1 MHVLL
6 VTNGPGEL
14 YTWVT
19 PVLKQLR
26 QQAPDWRIAIGVIPC
41 QFASGREVDIAQT
54 LVGDVFSPTNTM
66 RTITLGQPLTGFS
79 EGVQDGLVLSLGGS
93 VDLAVRLAA
102 KLGWDVMRYHFEPAW
117 HKSLHTLFVTD
128 EKNAQKVQ
136 QKAAARA
143 IPVGNLVA
151 DALAELDDSNINHLG
166 SPHVLVMAGS
176 RDGFARYILPLML
189 AVIDRIR
196 AHYPEARFVYPRSRL
211 LSEQGFQAALQ
222 GGDLQGK
229 HALGGISGKFDESK
243 NCIVTEAGT
252 VLELI
257 SESAR
262 YAHMKTAD
270 IALTIP
276 GTNTLELGMAHL
288 PSVVAFA
295 LNKPEAIPLEGLAHW
310 LSSIPIIGT
319 PLKRRAVR
327 LAAPHLPA
335 SLPNHFAGETLM
347 VELKGVLHADD
358 VSKAALELLAD
369 APKRQHI
376 RTRLRETMPQPG
388 AAAAL
393 VRHLV
398 NTYPNT
404 TPTDTTPTDTTLHR
418 YQPRDISC
426 LKPCR
431 ACSMLACPLP
441 CGGRWRLLPTACFGW
456 HSCLC

>member
-19 PVLKQLR
+19 PVLKALR
-26 QQAPDWRIAIGVIPC
+26 KQAPDWRIAIGVIPC

-79 EGVQDGLVLSLGGS
+79 EGVQEGLVLSLGGS

-102 KLGWDVMRYHFEPAW
+102 RLGWDVMRYHFEPAW

-143 IPVGNLVA
+143 VPIGNLVA
-151 DALAELDDSNINHLG
+151 DALAELDDTNINTSINTSININTDKLG

-176 RDGFARYILPLML
+176 RDGFTRYVLPLML

-196 AHYPEARFVYPRSRL
+196 AYYPEARFVYPRSRL
-211 LSEQGFQAALQ
+211 LTEQGFQAALQ

-243 NCIVTEAGT
+243 NCIVTETGT

-288 PSVVAFA
+288 PSVVAFP

-310 LSSIPIIGT
+310 LTSIPIIGT

-369 APKRQHI
+369 APQRQHI

-393 VRHLV
+393 VRHLID
-398 NTYPNT
+398 TYP
-404 TPTDTTPTDTTLHR
+404 DTK
-418 YQPRDISC
+418 QPRTQPVTSH
-426 LKPCR
+426 
-431 ACSMLACPLP
+431 A
-441 CGGRWRLLPTACFGW
+441 
-456 HSCLC
+456 

>member
-19 PVLKQLR
+19 PVLKALR
-26 QQAPDWRIAIGVIPC
+26 KQAPDWQVAIGVIPC

-93 VDLAVRLAA
+93 VELAVRLAA

-117 HKSLHTLFVTD
+117 HKGLHTLFVTD
-128 EKNAQKVQ
+128 EKSAQKVQ
-136 QKAAARA
+136 QKAGARA
-143 IPVGNLVA
+143 VPIGNLVA
-151 DALAELDDSNINHLG
+151 DALAELDNTNINQLG

-176 RDGFARYILPLML
+176 RDGFTRYVLPLML
-189 AVIDRIR
+189 AVIDHIR
-196 AHYPEARFVYPRSRL
+196 AHYPGARFVYPRSRL
-211 LSEQGFQAALQ
+211 LTEQGFRAALQ
-222 GGDLQGK
+222 GGDLPGDN
-229 HALGGISGKFDESK
+229 ALGGTSGRFDELK
-243 NCIVTEAGT
+243 NCIITEAGT

-257 SESAR
+257 PESAR

-288 PSVVAFA
+288 PSVVAFP
-295 LNKPEAIPLEGLAHW
+295 LNKPEIVPLEGLAHW
-310 LSSIPIIGT
+310 LTSIPLIGT

-335 SLPNHFAGETLM
+335 SLPNHFAGETLL
-347 VELKGVLHADD
+347 VEIKGVLTADE
-358 VSKAALELLAD
+358 VSDAALKLLAD
-369 APKRQHI
+369 EPQRQHI

-393 VRHLV
+393 VRHLID
-398 NTYPNT
+398 TYPNKK
-404 TPTDTTPTDTTLHR
+404 
-418 YQPRDISC
+418 QPHTQPVNSH
-426 LKPCR
+426 
-431 ACSMLACPLP
+431 A
-441 CGGRWRLLPTACFGW
+441 
-456 HSCLC
+456 

>member
-19 PVLKQLR
+19 PVLKELR
-26 QQAPDWRIAIGVIPC
+26 KQAPDWRIAIGVIPC

-54 LVGDVFSPTNTM
+54 LVGDVFSPTDTM

-79 EGVQDGLVLSLGGS
+79 EDAKRGLVLSLGGS
-93 VDLAVRLAA
+93 IDLAVRLAA

-117 HKSLHTLFVTD
+117 HKGLHTLFVTD

-136 QKAAARA
+136 QEAGARA
-143 IPVGNLVA
+143 VPIGNLVA
-151 DALAELDDSNINHLG
+151 DALAELADTNIDANIDTNSDKLG

-176 RDGFARYILPLML
+176 RDGFARYVLPLML

-196 AHYPEARFVYPRSRL
+196 AHYPQARFVYPRSRL
-211 LSEQGFQAALQ
+211 LTEQGFRAALQ
-222 GGDLQGK
+222 GDDLQGK
-229 HALGGISGKFDESK
+229 NALGGTSGRFDEQK

-257 SESAR
+257 AESAR
-262 YAHMKTAD
+262 YAHMKSAD

-288 PSVVAFA
+288 PSVVAFP

-310 LSSIPIIGT
+310 LTSIPLLGT

-358 VSKAALELLAD
+358 VSKVALELLAD
-369 APKRQHI
+369 EPKRQHI

-393 VRHLV
+393 VRHLID
-398 NTYPNT
+398 TYP
-404 TPTDTTPTDTTLHR
+404 DTKQTHTEPVTSH
-418 YQPRDISC
+418 
-426 LKPCR
+426 
-431 ACSMLACPLP
+431 A
-441 CGGRWRLLPTACFGW
+441 
-456 HSCLC
+456 